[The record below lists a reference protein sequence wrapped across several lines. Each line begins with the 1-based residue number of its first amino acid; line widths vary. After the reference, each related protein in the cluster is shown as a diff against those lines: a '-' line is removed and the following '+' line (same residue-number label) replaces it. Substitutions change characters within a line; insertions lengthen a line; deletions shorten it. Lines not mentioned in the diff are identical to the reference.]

1 MRYLRLTM
9 LVAGVLLLAF
19 AVVNVDSIVT
29 RGPLQEE
36 HDAFISSS
44 SQTVTWNLLP
54 VIMIIAGFGL
64 VAVAVWM
71 RLGKGRD

>member
-1 MRYLRLTM
+1 MRYLRFAM
-9 LVAGVLLLAF
+9 VVAGLLLLAF
-19 AVVNVDSIVT
+19 AVVTVDSIVT

-54 VIMIIAGFGL
+54 VIMIVAGFGL
-64 VAVAVWM
+64 VAFAVWM
-71 RLGKGRD
+71 RPGKSRN

>member
-1 MRYLRLTM
+1 M

-44 SQTVTWNLLP
+44 SQTVTWNLFP
-54 VIMIIAGFGL
+54 VILIIAGFGL
-64 VAVAVWM
+64 VAAAAWM

>member
-1 MRYLRLTM
+1 MV
-9 LVAGVLLLAF
+9 VAGLLLLAF

-36 HDAFISSS
+36 HDAFSGFS